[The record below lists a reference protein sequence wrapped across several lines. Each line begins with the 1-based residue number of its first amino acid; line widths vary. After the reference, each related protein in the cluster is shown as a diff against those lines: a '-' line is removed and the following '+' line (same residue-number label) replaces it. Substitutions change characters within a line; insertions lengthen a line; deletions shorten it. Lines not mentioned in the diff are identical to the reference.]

1 MEKLICALWA
11 PEGESRADYAERLK
25 ASLPPR

>member
-11 PEGESRADYAERLK
+11 HEGESRADYAARLTAK
-25 ASLPPR
+25 LPVE